1 MLADDALGPLAA
13 GLGEERLLLL
23 APLDLAVAVPNVA
36 LGGRIFGV
44 KVLSLRFV
52 PA

>member
-1 MLADDALGPLAA
+1 MRR
-13 GLGEERLLLL
+13 RLTVPTQG